1 MTIQNTESER
11 RIRATEERI
20 RTFEESNEST
30 AKVMKQKCDE
40 IKRLDL
46 QRMLRQKEHV
56 ELKVKAN
63 MINGLLNSYL

>member
-56 ELKVKAN
+56 ELKVKAY
-63 MINGLLNSYL
+63 MINKLLNSF